1 MKAYLY
7 ETLDVKEEQK
17 PIIFIIESFGSIIIK
32 SDKNYKKYQ
41 NY

>member
-7 ETLDVKEEQK
+7 ETLDEKEEQK
-17 PIIFIIESFGSIIIK
+17 PIIFIIECFGSIIIK

>member
-7 ETLDVKEEQK
+7 ETLHEKEEQK
-17 PIIFIIESFGSIIIK
+17 PIIFITESFGSIIIK
-32 SDKNYKKYQ
+32 SNKNYEKYQ